1 LTDRSTN
8 CRINTEVPM
17 ADDATPV
24 LSRRDGAVQTLTL
37 NRPQALN
44 SFNGAMHDA
53 LSAELKAAA
62 ADAAVRC
69 VVITGAGRGFCAG
82 QDLSDPAIAPD
93 LTPGAQPRDIGNLIE
108 ARYKPLAMLL
118 HHFPVPVIAAVNGVA
133 AGAGANLALNC
144 DIVLAAKSA
153 SFIQAFSKIGLV
165 PDCGGTWLLPRLV
178 GRANAMALALLG
190 DKCSA
195 EEAQRLG
202 MIWRCVDDVNLAEET
217 KTLAERLSAMPS
229 KALAETRRAFAA
241 ADHMDLSAALS
252 MEGEVQRRLG
262 MSHDYLEG
270 VEAFFAKRA
279 PSFTDR

>member
-1 LTDRSTN
+1 MN
-8 CRINTEVPM
+8 YRINPEVPM
-17 ADDATPV
+17 ADDAAPV

-53 LSAELKAAA
+53 LSAELKTAA
-62 ADAAVRC
+62 ADAEVRC

-82 QDLSDPAIAPD
+82 QDLSDPAAAPD
-93 LTPGAQPRDIGNLIE
+93 LTPGAPPRDIGNLIE

-153 SFIQAFSKIGLV
+153 SFIQAFSKIGLL

-202 MIWRCVDDVNLAEET
+202 MIWRCVDDVALAGET
-217 KTLAERLSAMPS
+217 VALANRLAGMPS

-270 VEAFFAKRA
+270 VAAFFAKRA